1 MKETRLVPDEIYR
14 LQEGAH
20 ALMADALAILGFRL
34 VDVAKQELFKPEFLL
49 APALRATTPDGGL
62 RDTGLLLSAEYL

>member
-1 MKETRLVPDEIYR
+1 
-14 LQEGAH
+14 
-20 ALMADALAILGFRL
+20 MADALAVLGFRL